1 MTSPDGKEARRRYV
15 EMYARSRLE
24 EMSPNVSDVDWDT
37 WKRQAREAWDAAPGP
52 KSYQRVSAHRLDRM
66 GTVVVGVLLPY
77 DANQGERV
85 KDDNGVVWNVVAASV
100 LVAEEGR

>member
-1 MTSPDGKEARRRYV
+1 MTSPDIKEDRRRYV
-15 EMYARSRLE
+15 EMYVRSRIE
-24 EMSPNVSDVDWDT
+24 EMGPNVSDVDWDT
-37 WKRQAREAWDAAPGP
+37 WKRQAREEWDADPGP
-52 KSYQRVSAHRLDRM
+52 HSYQRVSAHRLDRM

-100 LVAEEGR
+100 RTAEEAQ